1 MHSLAEP
8 VISTA
13 TAKTAMPDTLSVEV
27 VFALPDDQFLL
38 TLEVESGATANSVVE
53 LSGIRDRFAAQD
65 FSNFTLG
72 VWGRPVERGYRVQD
86 GDRIEI
92 YRPLDI
98 DPREARRQ
106 LALSGRTMG
115 QSADD

>member
-1 MHSLAEP
+1 
-8 VISTA
+8 
-13 TAKTAMPDTLSVEV
+13 MPDTLSVEI
-27 VFALPDDQFLL
+27 VFALPDDQLLL
-38 TLEVESGATANSVVE
+38 TLEVESGATAYSVVE
-53 LSGIRDRFAAQD
+53 HSGIRDKFAPRD

-72 VWGRPVERGYRVQD
+72 VWGRPVERGYKVQD

-98 DPREARRQ
+98 DPREARRR

>member
-1 MHSLAEP
+1 
-8 VISTA
+8 
-13 TAKTAMPDTLSVEV
+13 MPDTLSVEI
-27 VFALPDDQFLL
+27 VFALPDDQLLL
-38 TLEVESGATANSVVE
+38 TLEVESGATANSVIE
-53 LSGIRDRFAAQD
+53 QSGIRDKFAPQD

-72 VWGRPVERGYRVQD
+72 VWGRPVEPGYKVQD

-98 DPREARRQ
+98 DPREARRR
-106 LALSGRTMG
+106 LALFGRTMG